1 MYEADDSGEIVM
13 TRMWIA
19 LALAGLFVGSGAA
32 WGESAQMRGKFPAN
46 VREADLLE
54 NVVVDRFNGRD
65 ARQFEAALEQAI
77 GVPAGRP
84 DGVLSGGVTTGAEE
98 SKYQGKEERCVE
110 WKDGKQ
116 DGTCTKRAK
125 IDVPCF
131 RRVINLTVS
140 VRLLRV
146 ADNMPVW
153 SDNKPSRDE
162 TTWCQGKAPY
172 RTTEE
177 AVSAMIKDLAQKIRL
192 DVRPRVE
199 TYKVRFREDRDGMP
213 KDVGNEFKAI
223 VKLSNS
229 DVSSACRQWAALNGR
244 LPNHPSVLYNLGVC
258 AEAAGG
264 YADAQAFYRSA
275 QAALPKRSS
284 EMADSADRVGRLR
297 IARADDEE
305 RARRPGNRR

>member
-1 MYEADDSGEIVM
+1 M
-13 TRMWIA
+13 TSKWIA
-19 LALAGLFVGSGAA
+19 LAVAGLCLGSGAA
-32 WGESAQMRGKFPAN
+32 WAESAQMRGKFPAN

-65 ARQFEAALEQAI
+65 ARQFETALEQAI

-84 DGVLSGGVTTGAEE
+84 DGVLTGGVTTGVEE
-98 SKYQGKEERCVE
+98 SKYQGSEERCVE
-110 WKDGKQ
+110 WKDGKE

-125 IDVPCF
+125 VDVPCF

-140 VRLLRV
+140 VRLMRA
-146 ADNMPVW
+146 ADNMPLW

-162 TTWCQGKAPY
+162 TTWCQGKAPW

-177 AVSAMIKDLAQKIRL
+177 AVSAMITDLAQKVRL
-192 DVRPRVE
+192 DVRPRWEV
-199 TYKVRFREDRDGMP
+199 YKVRFRESRDGMP
-213 KDVGNEFKAI
+213 KDIGNEFKAI

-229 DVSSACRQWAALNGR
+229 DVTTACRQWADLNGR

-264 YADAQAFYRSA
+264 FADAQTFYRSA

-284 EMADSADRVGRLR
+284 EMAESEDRVGRLM
-297 IARADDEE
+297 IARADDAE
-305 RARRPGNRR
+305 RSRRAGNQR

>member
-1 MYEADDSGEIVM
+1 M
-13 TRMWIA
+13 TSKWIA
-19 LALAGLFVGSGAA
+19 LAVAGLCLGSGAA
-32 WGESAQMRGKFPAN
+32 SAESAQMRGKFPAN

-65 ARQFEAALEQAI
+65 ARQFETALEQAI

-84 DGVLSGGVTTGAEE
+84 DGVLTGGVTTGVEE
-98 SKYQGKEERCVE
+98 SKYQGSEERCVE
-110 WKDGKQ
+110 WKDGKE

-125 IDVPCF
+125 VNLPCF

-140 VRLLRV
+140 VRLMRA
-146 ADNMPVW
+146 ADNMPLW

-162 TTWCQGKAPY
+162 TTWCQGKAPW

-177 AVSAMIKDLAQKIRL
+177 AVSAMITDLAQKVRL
-192 DVRPRVE
+192 DVRPRWEV
-199 TYKVRFREDRDGMP
+199 YKVRFRESRDGMP
-213 KDVGNEFKAI
+213 KDIGNEFKAI

-229 DVSSACRQWAALNGR
+229 DVTTACRQWADLNGR

-264 YADAQAFYRSA
+264 FADAQAFYRSA

-284 EMADSADRVGRLR
+284 EMAESEDRVGRLM
-297 IARADDEE
+297 IARADDAE
-305 RARRPGNRR
+305 RSRRAGNPR

>member
-1 MYEADDSGEIVM
+1 M
-13 TRMWIA
+13 TKGWIA
-19 LALAGLFVGSGAA
+19 LALAGVCVAGAA

-65 ARQFEAALEQAI
+65 GRQFEAALEQAI

-84 DGVLSGGVTTGAEE
+84 DGVLSGGVTTGVDE
-98 SKYQGKEERCVE
+98 SSYKGNEERCVE
-110 WKDGKQ
+110 WKDGKS
-116 DGTCTKRAK
+116 DGTCLKRAK
-125 IDVPCF
+125 VDVRCF
-131 RRVINLTVS
+131 RRVVNLTVS
-140 VRLLRV
+140 VRLARV

-153 SDNKPSRDE
+153 SDNKPLRDE
-162 TTWCQGKAPY
+162 TTWCEGKAPY

-177 AVSAMIKDLAQKIRL
+177 AVTAMIRDAAQRIRL

-199 TYKVRFREDRDGMP
+199 TYKVRFREDRDAMP
-213 KDVGNEFKAI
+213 KDIGAEFKEI
-223 VKLSNS
+223 VKLSNR
-229 DVSSACRQWAALNGR
+229 DVPAACRQWTALNGR
-244 LPNHPSVLYNLGVC
+244 LPDHPSILYNLGVC

-284 EMADSADRVGRLR
+284 EMADSADRVARLM

-305 RARRPGNRR
+305 IARRAATRR

>member
-1 MYEADDSGEIVM
+1 M
-13 TRMWIA
+13 TMKWIA
-19 LALAGLFVGSGAA
+19 LAIVGLCASSGAA
-32 WGESAQMRGKFPAN
+32 WAESAQMRGKFPAN

-65 ARQFEAALEQAI
+65 GRQFEAALEQAI

-84 DGVLSGGVTTGAEE
+84 DGVLSGGVTTGVEE
-98 SKYQGKEERCVE
+98 SKYRGSEERCVE

-125 IDVPCF
+125 IDLPCM

-140 VRLLRV
+140 VRLLRA

-153 SDNKPSRDE
+153 SNNKPARDE
-162 TTWCQGKAPY
+162 TTWCQGKAPW

-177 AVSAMIKDLAQKIRL
+177 AVSAMITDLAQKIRL
-192 DVRPRVE
+192 DVRPRWE

-213 KDVGNEFKAI
+213 KDIGNAFKDI
-223 VKLSNS
+223 VKLSNR
-229 DVSSACRQWAALNGR
+229 DVTSACRQWVDLNGR
-244 LPNHPSVLYNLGVC
+244 LPDHPSVLYNLGVC
-258 AEAAGG
+258 AEASGS
-264 YADAQAFYRSA
+264 YADAQSFYRSA

-284 EMADSADRVGRLR
+284 DMADSADRVARLM

-305 RARRPGNRR
+305 RARPRGNPR

>member
-1 MYEADDSGEIVM
+1 M
-13 TRMWIA
+13 TMKWIA
-19 LALAGLFVGSGAA
+19 LAIVGLCASSGAA
-32 WGESAQMRGKFPAN
+32 WAESAQMRGKFPAN

-65 ARQFEAALEQAI
+65 GRQFEAALEQAI

-84 DGVLSGGVTTGAEE
+84 DGVLSGGVTTGVEE
-98 SKYQGKEERCVE
+98 SKYRGSEERCVE

-116 DGTCTKRAK
+116 DGRCTKRAK
-125 IDVPCF
+125 VDLSCM

-140 VRLLRV
+140 VRLLRA

-153 SDNKPSRDE
+153 SNNKPARDE
-162 TTWCQGKAPY
+162 TTWCQGKAPW

-177 AVSAMIKDLAQKIRL
+177 AVSAMITDLAQKIRL
-192 DVRPRVE
+192 DVRPRWE

-213 KDVGNEFKAI
+213 KDIGNAFKDI
-223 VKLSNS
+223 VKLSNR
-229 DVSSACRQWAALNGR
+229 DVTSACRQWVDLNGR
-244 LPNHPSVLYNLGVC
+244 LPDHPSVLYNLGVC
-258 AEAAGG
+258 AEASGS
-264 YADAQAFYRSA
+264 YADAQSFYRSA

-284 EMADSADRVGRLR
+284 DMADSADRVARLM

-305 RARRPGNRR
+305 RARPRGNPR

>member
-1 MYEADDSGEIVM
+1 M

-19 LALAGLFVGSGAA
+19 LALVGLCAGSSAA
-32 WGESAQMRGKFPAN
+32 WAESAQMRGKFPAN

-77 GVPAGRP
+77 GVPAARP
-84 DGVLSGGVTTGAEE
+84 DGILSGGVTTGVDE
-98 SKYQGKEERCVE
+98 SKYQGSEERCVE

-125 IDVPCF
+125 VDVACF
-131 RRVINLTVS
+131 RRIINLTVS
-140 VRLLRV
+140 VRLLRA
-146 ADNMPVW
+146 ADNMPIW
-153 SDNKPSRDE
+153 SDNKPARDE
-162 TTWCQGKAPY
+162 TTWCQGKSPY

-213 KDVGNEFKAI
+213 KDIGNEFKGI
-223 VKLSNS
+223 VKLSS
-229 DVSSACRQWAALNGR
+229 KDVTSACRQWAALDGR

-264 YADAQAFYRSA
+264 YADAQNYYRSA
-275 QAALPKRSS
+275 QAALAKKSS
-284 EMADSADRVGRLR
+284 EMVDSMDRVGRLM

-305 RARRPGNRR
+305 VARRRGNPR

>member
-1 MYEADDSGEIVM
+1 M
-13 TRMWIA
+13 TSKWIA
-19 LALAGLFVGSGAA
+19 LAVAGLCLGSGAA
-32 WGESAQMRGKFPAN
+32 WAESAQMRGKFPAN

-65 ARQFEAALEQAI
+65 ARQFETALEQAI

-84 DGVLSGGVTTGAEE
+84 DGVLTGGVTTGVEE
-98 SKYQGKEERCVE
+98 SKYQGNEERCVE
-110 WKDGKQ
+110 WKDGKE
-116 DGTCTKRAK
+116 DGSCTKRAK
-125 IDVPCF
+125 VNLPCF

-140 VRLLRV
+140 VRLMR
-146 ADNMPVW
+146 ATDNMPLW

-162 TTWCQGKAPY
+162 TTWCQGKAPW

-177 AVSAMIKDLAQKIRL
+177 AVSAMITDLAQKVRL
-192 DVRPRVE
+192 DVRPRWEV
-199 TYKVRFREDRDGMP
+199 YKVRFRESRDGMP
-213 KDVGNEFKAI
+213 KDIGNEFKAI

-229 DVSSACRQWAALNGR
+229 DVTTACRQWADLNGR

-264 YADAQAFYRSA
+264 FADAQAFYRSA

-284 EMADSADRVGRLR
+284 EMAESEDRVGRLM
-297 IARADDEE
+297 IARADDAE
-305 RARRPGNRR
+305 RSRRAGNQR

>member
-1 MYEADDSGEIVM
+1 M
-13 TRMWIA
+13 TSKWIA
-19 LALAGLFVGSGAA
+19 LAVAGLCLGSGAA
-32 WGESAQMRGKFPAN
+32 WAESAQMRGKFPAN

-65 ARQFEAALEQAI
+65 ARQFETALEQAI

-84 DGVLSGGVTTGAEE
+84 DGVLTGGVTTGVEE
-98 SKYQGKEERCVE
+98 SKYQGSEERCVE
-110 WKDGKQ
+110 WKDGKE

-125 IDVPCF
+125 VNLPCF

-140 VRLLRV
+140 VRLMRA
-146 ADNMPVW
+146 ADNMPLW

-162 TTWCQGKAPY
+162 TTWCQGKAPW

-177 AVSAMIKDLAQKIRL
+177 AVSAMITDLAQKVRL
-192 DVRPRVE
+192 DVRPRWEV
-199 TYKVRFREDRDGMP
+199 YKVRFRESRDGMP
-213 KDVGNEFKAI
+213 KDIGNEFKAI

-229 DVSSACRQWAALNGR
+229 DVTTACRQWADLNGR

-264 YADAQAFYRSA
+264 FADAQAFYRSA

-284 EMADSADRVGRLR
+284 EMAESEDRVGRLM
-297 IARADDEE
+297 IARADDAE
-305 RARRPGNRR
+305 RSRRAGNPR

>member
-1 MYEADDSGEIVM
+1 M
-13 TRMWIA
+13 TMKWIA
-19 LALAGLFVGSGAA
+19 LAIVGLCASSGAA
-32 WGESAQMRGKFPAN
+32 WAESAQMRGKFPAN

-54 NVVVDRFNGRD
+54 NIVVDRFNGRD
-65 ARQFEAALEQAI
+65 GRQFEAALEQAI

-84 DGVLSGGVTTGAEE
+84 DGVLSGGVTTGVEE
-98 SKYQGKEERCVE
+98 SKYRGSEERCVE

-125 IDVPCF
+125 IDLPCM

-140 VRLLRV
+140 VRLLRA

-153 SDNKPSRDE
+153 SNNKPARDE
-162 TTWCQGKAPY
+162 TTWCQGKAPW

-177 AVSAMIKDLAQKIRL
+177 AVSAMITDLAQKIRL
-192 DVRPRVE
+192 DVRPRWE

-213 KDVGNEFKAI
+213 KDIGNAFKDI
-223 VKLSNS
+223 VKLSNR
-229 DVSSACRQWAALNGR
+229 DVTSACRQWVDLNGR
-244 LPNHPSVLYNLGVC
+244 LPDHPSVLYNLGVC
-258 AEAAGG
+258 AEASGS
-264 YADAQAFYRSA
+264 YADAQSFYRSA

-284 EMADSADRVGRLR
+284 DMADSADRVARLM

-305 RARRPGNRR
+305 RARPRGNPR

>member
-1 MYEADDSGEIVM
+1 M
-13 TRMWIA
+13 TRKWIA
-19 LALAGLFVGSGAA
+19 LAIAGLCAGSGAA
-32 WGESAQMRGKFPAN
+32 WAESAQIRGKFPAN

-54 NVVVDRFNGRD
+54 NVVVDRFNGSD

-84 DGVLSGGVTTGAEE
+84 DGVLSGGVTTGVEE
-98 SKYQGKEERCVE
+98 SKYQGNEERCVE

-116 DGTCTKRAK
+116 DGTCTKKAK
-125 IDVPCF
+125 VDLPCF

-140 VRLLRV
+140 VRLLRT

-162 TTWCQGKAPY
+162 TTWCQGKAPW

-177 AVSAMIKDLAQKIRL
+177 AVSAMITDLAQKIRL
-192 DVRPRVE
+192 DVRPRWE
-199 TYKVRFREDRDGMP
+199 TYKVRFREDRNGMP
-213 KDVGNEFKAI
+213 KDLGNEFKDI
-223 VKLSNS
+223 VKLSNR
-229 DVSSACRQWAALNGR
+229 DVTSACRQWTDFNGR

-258 AEAAGG
+258 AEAAGS
-264 YADAQAFYRSA
+264 YADAQSFYRSA
-275 QAALPKRSS
+275 QAALPKRASD
-284 EMADSADRVGRLR
+284 MADSADRVARLM

-305 RARRPGNRR
+305 RARRPGNSR